1 MYNDPK
7 ENAKNRIGQSIVT
20 LYFIVN
26 IAVIVYLAWSGFTQ
40 PNDYSVLIP
49 SIGVFVLAKLMEHYL
64 PNKLLDGSFFDEDE
78 TWSSFLFFIVAHG
91 IFRSM
96 HAGIVFFLGVFG
108 AQLF

>member
-7 ENAKNRIGQSIVT
+7 ENAKNRIGQSIVM
-20 LYFIVN
+20 LYFIIN
-26 IAVIVYLAWSGFTQ
+26 IAVIVYLIWSGFTQ
-40 PNDYSVLIP
+40 PDDYSVLLP

-78 TWSSFLFFIVAHG
+78 KWDAFLFFVVAHG

-96 HAGIVFFLGVFG
+96 HAVIAFFLGVFS
-108 AQLF
+108 AQFF